1 MSPTRK
7 TRHDESGQAI
17 VLMVGAI
24 VAICAMVGLIIDGGN
39 AWSQQRIVQNG
50 SDAAAEAGAI
60 VMAQRFAGVTPPAGG
75 WDAAVAAKVNASAAA
90 NGINLTA
97 AYYTDICGIPLK
109 PDGTA
114 ALTPGGA
121 EDLASAD
128 QVGSG
133 ALPIDTTVTPDCPS
147 RTAGPPVGVL
157 VLGNKTVATYV
168 ARIVGMTSVTIST
181 RATAVAGFLQ
191 ESCSA
196 SEGEACAVLPVTI
209 PVNVTTCSGTNDPL
223 DTGVPWT
230 LGQVYK
236 VPLCKNSPG
245 SVGWLDWTPPGGGIP
260 ELINSINTPD
270 NPAIDL
276 PSWQYITQTGNP
288 NSQPLESAI
297 RQYDGQIV
305 LIPQFDLT
313 CGSSPNQSA
322 VNTPTSYGCSNLGGN
337 GQNQWYRIPSF
348 AHFQLCVD
356 TDPDCMAFGVNAPF
370 GAYINGNNRS
380 VCDTGNGATSCLVG
394 KFVSI
399 ISTGTVGPGVG
410 GGSGNS
416 KAVGVQLI
424 R

>member
-1 MSPTRK
+1 MSRTWSTR
-7 TRHDESGQAI
+7 RDESGQALVI
-17 VLMVGAI
+17 MVGAI
-24 VAICAMVGLIIDGGN
+24 VAICAMVGLIVDGGN
-39 AWSQQRIVQNG
+39 AWAQQRIVQDG

-60 VMAQRFAGVTPPAGG
+60 VMAQRFAGAAPPAGG
-75 WDAAVAAKVNASAAA
+75 WDAAVAAQVNASAAA
-90 NGINLTA
+90 NGMSLTA

-109 PDGTA
+109 PDGSA
-114 ALTPGGA
+114 ALTPGGS

-133 ALPIDTTVTPDCPS
+133 ALPVDTTVTPDCPS

-157 VLGNKTVATYV
+157 VLGRKTVATYV
-168 ARIVGMTSVTIST
+168 AGIIGVTSITIAT
-181 RATAVAGFLQ
+181 RATAVAGYLQ

-209 PVNVTTCSGTNDPL
+209 PVNVTSCDGQNNPV
-223 DTGVPWT
+223 DTGTPWV

-236 VPLCKNSPG
+236 VPLCQNSPG
-245 SVGWLDWTPPGGGIP
+245 SVGWLDWTPPAGGTSQI
-260 ELINSINTPD
+260 ISSIQVAD

-276 PSWQYITQTGNP
+276 PSWQYLTQAGNP
-288 NSQPLESAI
+288 NSAGVESAI
-297 RQYDGQIV
+297 RAYDGQIV
-305 LIPQFDLT
+305 LIPQFDLS
-313 CGSSPNQSA
+313 CSSQ
-322 VNTPTSYGCSNLGGN
+322 PTQGVTTYPYGCSNLGGN
-337 GQNQWYRIPSF
+337 GQNQWYRLPSF
-348 AHFQLCVD
+348 THFQLCVS

-370 GAYINGNNRS
+370 GAYINGNNSS

-399 ISTGTVGPGVG
+399 ISTGTVGPGIG